1 MAVYMKMIKKFDD
14 DRKVIYQFGP
24 NENQMGEIEFDK
36 EKKIFNILKQV
47 NNLRISNQAYE
58 NWASE
63 QIIKV
68 MFRNNGRFPEVTS
81 VEK

>member
-1 MAVYMKMIKKFDD
+1 MKMIKKFDD

-47 NNLRISNQAYE
+47 NDLKISNQAYE

-68 MFRNNGRFPEVTS
+68 VFRNNGRFPEVTS

>member
-1 MAVYMKMIKKFDD
+1 MAVYMKMIKMFDD
-14 DRKVIYQFGP
+14 EKKVIYQFGP

-36 EKKIFNILKQV
+36 EIKSFSVLKHV
-47 NNLRISNQAYE
+47 NDSKISNRAYE

-63 QIIKV
+63 QIIKI
-68 MFRNNGRFPEVTS
+68 MFRNNGQFPDVTS

>member
-1 MAVYMKMIKKFDD
+1 MAAYVKMIKKFDD

-36 EKKIFNILKQV
+36 KRKEFRVLKQV
-47 NNLRISNQAYE
+47 NDKRHSNQVYE
-58 NWASE
+58 EWASQ
-63 QIIKV
+63 QILKI
-68 MFRNNGRFPEVTS
+68 MYRNNGQFPDATS

>member
-36 EKKIFNILKQV
+36 EKKIFNIFKQV
-47 NNLRISNQAYE
+47 NDLRISNQAYE

-68 MFRNNGRFPEVTS
+68 MFRNNGRFPEVAS

>member
-1 MAVYMKMIKKFDD
+1 MAVYMKMIKKFDN

-47 NNLRISNQAYE
+47 NDLRISNQAYE

>member
-14 DRKVIYQFGP
+14 ENRVIYQFGP

-36 EKKIFNILKQV
+36 GEKIFRILKKV
-47 NNLRISNQAYE
+47 NDSKVSNQAYE

-63 QIIKV
+63 QIIKI
-68 MFRNNGRFPEVTS
+68 MFRNNGQFPNVTS

>member
-47 NNLRISNQAYE
+47 NDLRISNQAYE

-68 MFRNNGRFPEVTS
+68 MFRNNGRFPGVTS

>member
-47 NNLRISNQAYE
+47 NDLKISNQAYE

>member
-1 MAVYMKMIKKFDD
+1 MKMIKKFDD

-24 NENQMGEIEFDK
+24 KENQMGEMDFDK
-36 EKKIFNILKQV
+36 EKNIFNILKQV
-47 NNLRISNQAYE
+47 NDLRISNQAYE

>member
-47 NNLRISNQAYE
+47 NDLRISNQAYE

>member
-47 NNLRISNQAYE
+47 NNLKISNQAYE

>member
-47 NNLRISNQAYE
+47 NDLKISNQAYE

-68 MFRNNGRFPEVTS
+68 VFRNNGRFPEVTS

>member
-36 EKKIFNILKQV
+36 EKKIFNIFKQV
-47 NNLRISNQAYE
+47 NDLRISNQAYE

>member
-1 MAVYMKMIKKFDD
+1 MKIRWGKLSLI
-14 DRKVIYQFGP
+14 R
-24 NENQMGEIEFDK
+24 
-36 EKKIFNILKQV
+36 KKIFNIFKQV
-47 NNLRISNQAYE
+47 NDLRISNQAYE

>member
-24 NENQMGEIEFDK
+24 NENQMGEIGFDK

-47 NNLRISNQAYE
+47 NDLKISNQAYE

>member
-1 MAVYMKMIKKFDD
+1 MAVYVKMIKVFDD
-14 DRKVIYQFGP
+14 EKKVIYQFGP

-36 EKKIFNILKQV
+36 EIKSFSILKRV
-47 NNLRISNQAYE
+47 NDSKISNQAYE

-63 QIIKV
+63 QIVKI
-68 MFRNNGRFPEVTS
+68 MFRNNGQFPDVTS

>member
-14 DRKVIYQFGP
+14 GRKVIYQFGP

-47 NNLRISNQAYE
+47 NDLKISNQAYE